1 MRWRTL
7 WTEHTSGRRL
17 SFRHVKSEL
26 SARNPSGIVGQAVGY
41 VSLKSVRK
49 AWAREK
55 IWNSLAEK

>member
-1 MRWRTL
+1 M
-7 WTEHTSGRRL
+7 EHTSGRRL

-41 VSLKSVRK
+41 VSLKSVRE